1 MRVSHIPRERSES
14 DRSNTQVSEFGA
26 LSNRLYSGR
35 YINRTDGQPFVFA
48 ATVPDLGHERCG
60 CTMFRFR
67 VQPAPWRTTIK
78 MKRSTILDNADA
90 AVNLWWELGLRD
102 PDHQPNLC
110 RACIECQSSF
120 SVCNEQALYDR
131 FAAVNTPPLFHPNLP
146 VPYPATVD
154 RLVPLWVWQRIR
166 YASNVLRVR
175 LVRCARSPRVDVAQQ
190 VPATRLV
197 RVSVICPEYRA

>member
-1 MRVSHIPRERSES
+1 VQKLRKELFPCVLFFPVNLTRLQIAVTDHNAGVIKEHFQGGRSES
-14 DRSNTQVSEFGA
+14 ERSNPQVSEFSA

-60 CTMFRFR
+60 CTMFRVR
-67 VQPAPWRTTIK
+67 VQPEPWRTTIK
-78 MKRSTILDNADA
+78 MKRSTTLDNADT

-131 FAAVNTPPLFHPNLP
+131 FAAADTPPGSIPTP
-146 VPYPATVD
+146 CPAPCNGRSTGSAVD
-154 RLVPLWVWQRIR
+154 L
-166 YASNVLRVR
+166 AEN
-175 LVRCARSPRVDVAQQ
+175 
-190 VPATRLV
+190 T
-197 RVSVICPEYRA
+197 ICE